1 MEIRQLRAFVKLAE
15 CLSYRE
21 AADKL
26 WLTQPT
32 LTKQIKTFEDELE
45 LILFIRDNHGTQLS
59 PHGQTLYDDAKK
71 ILEEI
76 DRFKI
81 RCKYMKQGKKGNLS
95 IGFINSVSALIPD
108 FISSFQDYYPE
119 INIQL
124 NDCSSPLQKEMLL
137 SGKMQ
142 VGFMRLPVERPLA
155 YKKIEQDRLA
165 IIYNKKINLNKMKL
179 LEAIKIYPLLTI
191 DAKTCPGSAFQIHNF
206 ILKNKMDAISINYV
220 NNVNSLIAMV
230 ESKIGIGILSQSNIP
245 LNNSKIICEKLT
257 GEYASWDIGLVW
269 NNNIN
274 DLPRDNFI
282 KVALDIF
289 TQKPQLKLTLPD
301 NYGV

>member
-32 LTKQIKTFEDELE
+32 LTKQIKMFEDELE

-59 PHGQTLYDDAKK
+59 PHGQTLYDDAKNL
-71 ILEEI
+71 LEEI
-76 DRFKI
+76 DRFKM
-81 RCKYMKQGKKGNLS
+81 RCNYMKQGKEGNLS

-108 FISSFQDYYPE
+108 FISPFRDCYPE

-124 NDCSSPLQKEMLL
+124 NDSSSPLQREMLL

-155 YKKIEQDRLA
+155 YKKIGQDHLA
-165 IIYNKKINLNKMKL
+165 IIYNEKIKLNETKL
-179 LEAIKIYPLLTI
+179 IETINKHPLLVI
-191 DAKTCPGSAFQIHNF
+191 DAKVCPGSAFQINQF
-206 ILKNKMDAISINYV
+206 MLKNKIYGMSINYV
-220 NNVNSLIAMV
+220 NNVNSLMAMA
-230 ESKIGIGILSQSNIP
+230 ESQIGIGILPQNSIP
-245 LNNSKIICEKLT
+245 INNSKVICKKLT
-257 GEYASWDIGLVW
+257 GEHASWDIGLVW

-282 KVALDIF
+282 KMVLSVLA
-289 TQKPQLKLTLPD
+289 KK
-301 NYGV
+301 